1 MQITVLIIKIMET
14 RLKKS
19 HKDKGI
25 TSKSSVW
32 SKNYENGLKC
42 YNLD

>member
-19 HKDKGI
+19 HKDKRH
-25 TSKSSVW
+25 
-32 SKNYENGLKC
+32 YLKVKC
-42 YNLD
+42 LE